1 MSTEKPKA
9 RRLKREVHDLYAQ
22 LYLGTIVGPA
32 LRAVVNAAAILGVG
46 FLLSRGANLW
56 APESCAAACLPQ
68 GAPPARCCPYSLFSV
83 LGFAF
88 FLLIAAAGSM
98 IGTKLV
104 HSRKLQHSS
113 MTTAFVIIVAALFLG
128 ESGFPAGLITAVCA
142 ACFFVM
148 FYGYRRSFTKRNSH
162 L

>member
-46 FLLSRGANLW
+46 FLLTRGANLW
-56 APESCAAACLPQ
+56 APESCAAACFPQ
-68 GAPPARCCPYSLFSV
+68 GAQGQCCPYSLFIF

-88 FLLIAAAGSM
+88 FLLTAAAGSM

-142 ACFFVM
+142 ACFFAM
-148 FYGYRRSFTKRNSH
+148 FYGYRRSFAARSSH